1 MFPPCSLPPPPPSIP
16 SPPSHHFFKFQGQAL
31 LPPNPCTPPPP
42 SHLTFLIVWAIFW
55 RGSSLASLLYIKF
68 SPSPLQGL
76 SGGTTV
82 SGTMIVA
89 HKAGIPIFATG
100 GIGGVHRGVEES
112 KYFVQAWPLVC
123 FSAFH
128 RPCGC
133 GALHS
138 PSLSVCASFSLFI
151 VVVCLCVYIIRN
163 K

>member
-1 MFPPCSLPPPPPSIP
+1 MFPRCTLPPPHPTPIPSLPPL
-16 SPPSHHFFKFQGQAL
+16 FKVSRTSFT
-31 LPPNPCTPPPP
+31 PPNPCPPPSPP
-42 SHLTFLIVWAIFW
+42 SHLTFLIGWAIFW
-55 RGSSLASLLYIKF
+55 RGSLLYIKF

-82 SGTMIVA
+82 SGTMIAA
-89 HKAGIPIFATG
+89 HNAGIPIFATG

-112 KYFVQAWPLVC
+112 KYFVLAWPFVC

-128 RPCGC
+128 GPCGC

-138 PSLSVCASFSLFI
+138 PSLSVCLCIFLFI
-151 VVVCLCVYIIRN
+151 YCCVFVCIYNNN